1 MNEQNWPLD
10 KSRTLHCGDIST
22 YSLSLFPI
30 SYLRNILKL
39 TIHLSLQAFERE
51 ETEFAPSNSQS
62 FLAISTTRF
71 NNPAIHSKSTIKN
84 YITTFQSIFPKSS
97 HDINIRLAFNSLAK
111 KTKDPQSSLSSR
123 KRRRRRRRRR
133 RGLKRPSF
141 PMVSGVAINFE
152 IPS

>member
-39 TIHLSLQAFERE
+39 IIHLSLQAFERE

-97 HDINIRLAFNSLAK
+97 HDINILFFQRLAFNSLAK

-133 RGLKRPSF
+133 RRGKKDHRSRWCP
-141 PMVSGVAINFE
+141 VSR
-152 IPS
+152 

>member
-97 HDINIRLAFNSLAK
+97 HDINILFFQRLAFNSLAK

-133 RGLKRPSF
+133 RRGKKDHRSRWCP
-141 PMVSGVAINFE
+141 VSR
-152 IPS
+152 